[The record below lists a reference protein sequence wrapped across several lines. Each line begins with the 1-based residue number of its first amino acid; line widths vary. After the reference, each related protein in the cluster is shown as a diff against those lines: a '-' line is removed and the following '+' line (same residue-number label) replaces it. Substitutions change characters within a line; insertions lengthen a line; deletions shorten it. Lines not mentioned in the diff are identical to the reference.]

1 MKRNAPALRFL
12 RLLLE
17 QQRWELFIEY
27 GFSESDFTDDAEPV
41 LYFIQR
47 YFDRHG
53 SFPTVKLVEEETS
66 IKFPETANLQYII
79 DGLRDSLLGKKV
91 RERIELAIKELQNGN
106 PRQALSHLQIDD
118 QVRSTARSFR
128 KTGIRRYTEAENR
141 LMQGIKGV
149 EIPWPS
155 LEAIYQK
162 WENSTLNAIL
172 GMSSVGKSWISCVC
186 AAHAYKNGRRVL
198 LVTLEN
204 TPESFE
210 RRLDSLVYRI
220 PFEDI
225 RTGAIDTRQKRV
237 WRESLERELTGDGDI
252 LIIGQKDVNT
262 VPDLLNLAKAE
273 KPEILIIDGA
283 YRLSDSSQ
291 NEKWAE
297 SSKIINDLQAAAS
310 RLDIPILATSQ
321 LNPSK
326 NKKLS
331 GYDIGFEARY
341 AKEWMI
347 SPDNVLALVQDDDD
361 RLFNRLSVKVCK
373 IRESG
378 EIPGKLE
385 FKVNCDR
392 VRMNFSEILE
402 EDSIEI
408 EY

>member
-1 MKRNAPALRFL
+1 MKRNTPALRFL

-17 QQRWELFIEY
+17 QQRWELFVEY

-47 YFDRHG
+47 YFDKHAV
-53 SFPTVKLVEEETS
+53 FPAIQLVEEEMLV
-66 IKFPETANLQYII
+66 KFPETASLQYII

-91 RERIELAIKELQNGN
+91 REHIELAIKDLQNGN
-106 PRQALSHLQIDD
+106 PRQALSHLQVDHH
-118 QVRSTARSFR
+118 VRSTARSFR
-128 KTGIRRYTEAENR
+128 QTGLQRYGDAEDR

-149 EIPWPS
+149 EMPWPS
-155 LEAIYQK
+155 LEAIYHK
-162 WENSTLNAIL
+162 WENSTLTSIL
-172 GMSSVGKSWISCVC
+172 GMSSVGKSWISCAC
-186 AAHAYKNGRRVL
+186 AAHAFKEGRRVL

-210 RRLDSLVYRI
+210 RRLDSLIYKI

-225 RTGAIDTRQKRV
+225 RTGAIDTRQKRA
-237 WRESLERELTGDGDI
+237 WKESLEQELTGDGDI

-262 VPDLLNLAKAE
+262 VPDLINLSKGE

-291 NEKWAE
+291 SEKWAE
-297 SSKIINDLQAAAS
+297 SSKIINDLQTAAS

-331 GYDIGFEARY
+331 GYDMGFEARY

-347 SPDNVLALVQDDDD
+347 SPDNVIALVQDDDD
-361 RLFNRLSVKVCK
+361 RLFNRLSVKICK

-402 EDSIEI
+402 EDSLEI